1 MLRAFSK
8 KAEDLEFQK
17 KFSEVLGEANDKGSA
32 ELKDDS
38 TDLELNKTDDG
49 IEIKDKLNGETT
61 IATENPEDDNDVVLT
76 AKEEEA
82 PKDNNDAPASED
94 SKVTISEVTPDE
106 EYKLECGKE
115 TFSVKG
121 SLKKA
126 INVAKKFSQNICF
139 SDFPE
144 NDFKPEG
151 SNIEPEKNN
160 PATVGVVDPEKT
172 GMPGNRSFAETIE
185 DVKEAAEED
194 PDGAIMNV
202 EDAQTGDSTY
212 YHCQKTDKGFS
223 WKKLDKKT
231 MQYSS
236 IPEDDIVAEL
246 SGTNMEPEQQVRD
259 DKGIEDPEKNG
270 LETATFAE
278 ALEKAEES
286 VEETGEPALVNDP
299 NTDTIVQVEKSD
311 DKEKKF
317 SYYLVD
323 TKDKTFSET
332 TKGDLM
338 KETSDPE
345 STPSV
350 EEQVSDL
357 EDKADEVAKDPTSD
371 NAQELKKQ
379 ADSLAEEVEKSESFS
394 EFKKKSLLGR
404 LKAFSDLVEEKPAEE
419 KKDETKPEETPEGE
433 DKSFSDLLEL
443 NTPYKVFA
451 EKSDVEKAQASATR
465 QFSQVEG
472 EYDPCLDAQ
481 F

>member
-76 AKEEEA
+76 AKEEA
-82 PKDNNDAPASED
+82 PNDNDASASED
-94 SKVTISEVTPDE
+94 SKVTISEVTPEE

-121 SLKKA
+121 NLKKA

-144 NDFKPEG
+144 NDLKPDG

-160 PATVGVVDPEKT
+160 PATVGVVDPDKT

-202 EDAQTGDSTY
+202 EDAQTGDSTC

-231 MQYSS
+231 MKYSS

-246 SGTNMEPEQQVRD
+246 SGTNMEPEQQVKD
-259 DKGIEDPEKNG
+259 DKGVEDPEKNG

-286 VEETGEPALVNDP
+286 VDETGEPALVNDP
-299 NTDTIVQVEKSD
+299 NTDTTVQVEKSD
-311 DKEKKF
+311 DEEKKF

-323 TKDKTFSET
+323 TTNKTFSET
-332 TKGDLM
+332 SKEDLM
-338 KETSDPE
+338 NETPDPE
-345 STPSV
+345 SVPSV

-357 EDKADEVAKDPTSD
+357 EDKADEVADDPTSD

-394 EFKKKSLLGR
+394 DFKKKSLLGR
-404 LKAFSDLVEEKPAEE
+404 LKAFSNLIGG
-419 KKDETKPEETPEGE
+419 ETKPENNSAAE

>member
-38 TDLELNKTDDG
+38 TDLELNKTDNG

-76 AKEEEA
+76 AKVGEA
-82 PKDNNDAPASED
+82 PKNDNGASASDD
-94 SKVTISEVTPDE
+94 SKVTISEVTPEE
-106 EYKLECGKE
+106 EYKLEYGNE
-115 TFSVKG
+115 TFSIKG
-121 SLKKA
+121 NLKKA
-126 INVAKKFSQNICF
+126 ISVAKKFSQNICF

-144 NDFKPEG
+144 NDMKPEG
-151 SNIEPEKNN
+151 SNIEPEKDL
-160 PATVGVVDPEKT
+160 PATIGVVDPEKT

-185 DVKEAAEED
+185 DVKNAAEED

-202 EDAQTGDSTY
+202 EDPETGDSTC
-212 YHCQKTDKGFS
+212 YHCKKTDKGFS

-231 MQYSS
+231 LQYSS

-246 SGTNMEPEQQVRD
+246 DGTNMEPAQEVENN
-259 DKGIEDPEKNG
+259 KGVEDPEKNG

-286 VEETGEPALVNDP
+286 VDETGEPALVNDP
-299 NTDTIVQVEKSD
+299 NTDTTVQVEQSND
-311 DKEKKF
+311 EEKKF

-323 TKDKTFSET
+323 TKNKIFSET
-332 TKGDLM
+332 TKEDLM
-338 KETSDPE
+338 NETPDSKDNH
-345 STPSV
+345 SV

-357 EDKADEVAKDPTSD
+357 EDKADEVANDPTSD
-371 NAQELKKQ
+371 NAQDLKKK
-379 ADSLAEEVEKSESFS
+379 ADSLAKEVEKSESFS

-404 LKAFSDLVEEKPAEE
+404 LKAFSDLVEEKPVEE
-419 KKDETKPEETPEGE
+419 KKEKLKPEETPDGE
-433 DKSFSDLLEL
+433 DKSFSSLLEL